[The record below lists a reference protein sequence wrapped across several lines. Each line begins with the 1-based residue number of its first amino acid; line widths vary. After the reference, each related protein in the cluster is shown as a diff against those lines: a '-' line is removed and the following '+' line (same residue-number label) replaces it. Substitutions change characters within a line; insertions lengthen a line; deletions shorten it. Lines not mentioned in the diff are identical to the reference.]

1 MQVNANTSAFNI
13 ANSNAA
19 SGKVAGAAPDK
30 TEFLKLLVTQLQH
43 QDPLQPQDGTEFV
56 AQLAQFSSLEQLIDI
71 NQNIALLTGTPGQ
84 TTAQNTNNTV
94 AQ

>member
-1 MQVNANTSAFNI
+1 MQVNPNASAFDI
-13 ANSNAA
+13 ATSNAA
-19 SGKVAGAAPDK
+19 SGKVAGGPPDK

-71 NQNIALLTGTPGQ
+71 NQNIAMLTGAST
-84 TTAQNTNNTV
+84 QNPNNTV
-94 AQ
+94 VQ

>member
-1 MQVNANTSAFNI
+1 MQVNSTTQFDVAA
-13 ANSNAA
+13 SNAA
-19 SGKVAGAAPDK
+19 SAKVNGGPPDK

-71 NQNIALLTGTPGQ
+71 NQNIALLTQGPAT
-84 TTAQNTNNTV
+84 QNTNNTGN
-94 AQ
+94 